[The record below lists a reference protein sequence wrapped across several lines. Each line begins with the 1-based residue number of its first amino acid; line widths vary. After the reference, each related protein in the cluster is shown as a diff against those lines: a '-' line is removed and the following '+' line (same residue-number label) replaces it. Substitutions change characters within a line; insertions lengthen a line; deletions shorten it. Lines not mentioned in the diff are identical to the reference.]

1 MCAANKTQIVE
12 VAFVASILIT
22 ERSVVLATALNVVGI
37 VIVTAGA
44 EVTVTKVIVI
54 INVLI
59 LGDGEDSVMILGA
72 RGRKEMSLI
81 ETWGFGNG
89 DRQFGLGLF
98 R

>member
-54 INVLI
+54 INVL
-59 LGDGEDSVMILGA
+59 GDGEDSVMYDSG
-72 RGRKEMSLI
+72 GK
-81 ETWGFGNG
+81 
-89 DRQFGLGLF
+89 RQK
-98 R
+98 RNVID

>member
-12 VAFVASILIT
+12 VAFVASILIM
-22 ERSVVLATALNVVGI
+22 ERSVVLVLATALNVVGI

-44 EVTVTKVIVI
+44 EVTVTKVIFI
-54 INVLI
+54 INV

-72 RGRKEMSLI
+72 RGRKEKSLI

>member
-54 INVLI
+54 INVL
-59 LGDGEDSVMILGA
+59 GDGEDSVMILGA